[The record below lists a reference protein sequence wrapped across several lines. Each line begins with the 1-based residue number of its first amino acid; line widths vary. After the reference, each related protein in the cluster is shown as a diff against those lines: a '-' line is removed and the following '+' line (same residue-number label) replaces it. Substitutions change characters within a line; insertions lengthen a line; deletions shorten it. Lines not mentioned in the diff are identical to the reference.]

1 MAYELSIGHG
11 VPLLFMPGSKQANN
25 SVFHPTNAQEKKPKK
40 PKNHNKHK
48 PFLYVFGEE
57 FTSL

>member
-25 SVFHPTNAQEKKPKK
+25 CFSSNKFSEKKIT
-40 PKNHNKHK
+40 
-48 PFLYVFGEE
+48 FLYVFGED

>member
-25 SVFHPTNAQEKKPKK
+25 SVFHPTNAQEKKNKKTKK
-40 PKNHNKHK
+40 PQQTQTF
-48 PFLYVFGEE
+48 PICIWRRIY
-57 FTSL
+57 